1 VCADSAPRKEPIPHW
16 PGEFVSLG
24 DYKVFV
30 RNVPQEEAGQ
40 GRGEPGLCVHGLAG
54 SSRNWTDLM
63 GELRPRLECAALDLP
78 GFGDSPP
85 RPDGRYSIS
94 ALADTV
100 SALIERRGRG
110 PVHLIGNSL
119 GGAVSLKVTARR
131 PDLVRSLTLI
141 SPALPDPRPRMDLV
155 RFPLLGAPRLG
166 NWLLEKFGTL
176 PAERRV
182 MNTFATC
189 YCDPATIAAERFA
202 VEVAE
207 LARRDAL
214 SYANAALIGC
224 VRTLVAE
231 SMRGGPLSPWRD
243 AARVTVPTLVIY
255 GSRDRM
261 VSARMAGRAAR
272 LFRDSRVVVLPR
284 TGHVAM
290 MEHPAAVAAEIEMLL
305 DGSTALNRP
314 GPPAAA
320 RREFPLMST
329 G

>member
-1 VCADSAPRKEPIPHW
+1 
-16 PGEFVSLG
+16 
-24 DYKVFV
+24 
-30 RNVPQEEAGQ
+30 
-40 GRGEPGLCVHGLAG
+40 
-54 SSRNWTDLM
+54 M
-63 GELRPRLECAALDLP
+63 GELRPRVECEALDLP
-78 GFGDSPP
+78 GFGESPP
-85 RPDGRYSIS
+85 RSDGRYSIS

-119 GGAVSLKVTARR
+119 GGAVALKVTARH
-131 PDLVRSLTLI
+131 PELVRSLTLI

-155 RFPLLGAPRLG
+155 RFPLLGAPGLG

-207 LARRDAL
+207 LTRRDSL

-284 TGHVAM
+284 TGHLAM

-305 DGSTALNRP
+305 DGGSAFRRH
-314 GPPAAA
+314 GQG
-320 RREFPLMST
+320 RQEQREFPLMST